1 MCVILHGL
9 RKSLVKREELIEAM
23 RTNSAGFFLALIRDL
38 ENGGRGVVSTVRS
51 LEQADIL
58 KAWDGAKD
66 DDEVVV
72 HCRIPSRGDR
82 SLDNVHGWKEDGIYF
97 CHNMTISDLDG
108 MMRRAD
114 WKNTDSEFFFRHVF
128 IPFYRGCGKD
138 AYKDGKFCRDLD
150 NLVQHFCGYSNK
162 FAFIMPDGRVIR
174 YGSWISEPDRK
185 VGGETG
191 FWASNASYRAV
202 ARSWPAYGERKGT
215 ATVSGFRERVLDY
228 GYGDFDDPDGYYDS
242 LYGHECYSER
252 RPPASGPADE
262 KPPAFDKAKAV
273 RDAFG
278 VLGLVQA
285 GLCDLALAGFAE
297 YRAGKAEEA
306 GGDATDAMNVVNDAC
321 PALFDENTATAAS
334 FGITCAIQ
342 ALEKAKAAKTEPAPG
357 IAVEAFAETYLE
369 ELAERVYRPGRPYR
383 ASVADD
389 AVENLK
395 VDLRTATATLNV
407 AFDFAAAMTADDVFV
422 AFDMNRSRAGNW
434 TVERVRAADVFVA
447 ADAEPAAVLPVVD
460 MLVEWVHDN
469 LPAAKAGGEEEG
481 KA

>member
-9 RKSLVKREELIEAM
+9 RKKLVKREELVEAM
-23 RTNSAGFFLALIRDL
+23 RINSAGFFLALIRDL
-38 ENGGRGVVSTVRS
+38 GDGRRGVVNAVRT
-51 LEQADIL
+51 LEQSDIL
-58 KAWDGAKD
+58 KEWDDAKD

-82 SLDNVHGWKEDGIYF
+82 SIDNVHGWEQDGIYF

-108 MMRRAD
+108 MMKRAD

-138 AYKDGKFCRDLD
+138 AYRDGKFCKDLD

-162 FAFIMPDGRVIR
+162 FLFIMPDGRVVR

-185 VGGETG
+185 VGNEIG
-191 FWASNASYRAV
+191 FWASNTSYRVA

-215 ATVSGFRERVLDY
+215 ATVPGFRERTRD
-228 GYGDFDDPDGYYDS
+228 YGDFDDPDGYYDS
-242 LYGHECYSER
+242 FYGHECYPEC
-252 RPPASGPADE
+252 PPAAKPADE

-297 YRAGKAEEA
+297 YRAEKAEET
-306 GGDATDAMNVVNDAC
+306 GGDAAAAMDAVSDAC

-334 FGITCAIQ
+334 FGIACAAQ
-342 ALEKAKAAKTEPAPG
+342 ALEEAKETKAEPAPD
-357 IAVEAFAETYLE
+357 IAAEAFAETYLE
-369 ELAERVYRPGRPYR
+369 ELAERIYRPGKAFRDD
-383 ASVADD
+383 VA
-389 AVENLK
+389 AGAFENLR
-395 VDLRTATATLNV
+395 VDLRTASAALNV
-407 AFDFAAAMTADDVFV
+407 AFDFAAAKTADDVFV

-434 TVERVRAADVFVA
+434 TVERVRAADVFVV
-447 ADAEPAAVLPVVD
+447 ADADAGAVLPVVD
-460 MLVEWVHDN
+460 LLVEWVHDN
-469 LPAAKAGGEEEG
+469 LPAAKAEGGEEG
-481 KA
+481 RA

>member
-9 RKSLVKREELIEAM
+9 RKKLVKREELIEAM
-23 RTNSAGFFLALIRDL
+23 RTNSAGFFLAIIRDL
-38 ENGGRGVVSTVRS
+38 ENGGRGVVNTVRS

-138 AYKDGKFCRDLD
+138 AYRDGKFCKDLD

-162 FAFIMPDGRVIR
+162 FAFIMPDGKVIR

-185 VGGETG
+185 VGDEIG
-191 FWASNASYRAV
+191 FWASNASYRVV

-215 ATVSGFRERVLDY
+215 ATVSGFREQACDY
-228 GYGDFDDPDGYYDS
+228 DFDDPDGYYDS
-242 LYGHECYSER
+242 LYGHEYYPER
-252 RPPASGPADE
+252 TPAAKPADE

-285 GLCDLALAGFAE
+285 GLCDLALAGFEE
-297 YRAGKAEEA
+297 YRAEKAEEA
-306 GGDATDAMNVVNDAC
+306 GGDATEAANAVTSAC

-334 FGITCAIQ
+334 FGITCAAQ
-342 ALEKAKAAKTEPAPG
+342 ALEDAKKTKMELTPS

-369 ELAERVYRPGRPYR
+369 ELAERIYRPGK
-383 ASVADD
+383 AFKAGIAIA
-389 AVENLK
+389 AVQNLR
-395 VDLRTATATLNV
+395 VDLRTACAALNA
-407 AFDFAAAMTADDVFV
+407 AFDFAAAKTADDVFV

-447 ADAEPAAVLPVVD
+447 ADADADSVLPIVD
-460 MLVEWVHDN
+460 ILVEWVHDN
-469 LPAAKAGGEEEG
+469 LPAAKAEGEEEG